1 VRFMKPTIEL
11 VHIGPTNEEDDLK
24 LDDVRSVKDG
34 GVSKRIGFLPRIDDA
49 VLRLVVLLTE
59 AEVEFAHDSVKEL
72 RSKAGM
78 TVSDRV
84 IRQIAPAVIAR
95 ELKKA
100 KR

>member
-1 VRFMKPTIEL
+1 MRFMTAKIEL
-11 VHIGPTNEEDDLK
+11 VHIGPTDKENDLL

-34 GVSKRIGFLPRIDDA
+34 GVSKRIGFLPRIEDA
-49 VLRLVVLLTE
+49 VLRLVVPLNE
-59 AEVEFAHDSVKEL
+59 AEVQFAHDSVKEL